1 MRHAGGTV
9 LLGLCLLLPGGL
21 GAQGQAPLAPLIL
34 TLPISVR
41 SAGLGGASVAL
52 NGDASATFLNPAG
65 LATIQHIAVEGA
77 VQRYPDGSL
86 EGFAAGAFRI
96 LQFDLGG
103 GVHYLRLSDTS
114 AVADNLQWTGSAVYR
129 FGLVALGS
137 TLRYVSLEDSAGAVR
152 RSAALD
158 LPSRHLGLVQAEENQ
173 GLETFIESAAAAVSC
188 ETDFNRLL
196 TIASQ
201 LTDESGDLPAI
212 RPLGQR
218 IAVAR
223 DAAFAF
229 IYPHLLKQWRE
240 AGAEILPFS
249 PLNEEA
255 PDASCDAVFLP
266 GGYPELHAGRLAAN
280 HGFLA
285 GLKASKGLVYGECG
299 GFMVLGEELIDG
311 EGHRHRMAGLLPVVT
326 SFATRKLNLG
336 YRSLTPLPGA
346 PWSKP
351 LRGHEF
357 HYSTISSEGYAERLF
372 AADSAV
378 FENGGV
384 EGSYANYLARHLG
397 PELGHFRSFRFT
409 DHRLDLWCEGRIAV
423 ATETYNYRIER
434 SEGDPIERRGVTT
447 SVLRRAGGSWQ
458 IVNMHGSSRVPRPP
472 R

>member
-1 MRHAGGTV
+1 MAKALVIAAPQSGSGKTV
-9 LLGLCLLLPGGL
+9 LTLALLRAFRNRGLIVASAKVGPDYIDPRFHEAASGRPCFNLDPWAMGKPLIRNLLSSLAESADLVIIEGVMGLFDGPSGARGSTADLAEDLGLPVVLVIDASRQSQSVAALVHGFTTFRPSVNVAGVILNRVASKRHDRLLRETLPGKVL
-21 GAQGQAPLAPLIL
+21 
-34 TLPISVR
+34 
-41 SAGLGGASVAL
+41 
-52 NGDASATFLNPAG
+52 
-65 LATIQHIAVEGA
+65 
-77 VQRYPDGSL
+77 
-86 EGFAAGAFRI
+86 
-96 LQFDLGG
+96 
-103 GVHYLRLSDTS
+103 
-114 AVADNLQWTGSAVYR
+114 
-129 FGLVALGS
+129 
-137 TLRYVSLEDSAGAVR
+137 GAVR

-173 GLETFIESAAAAVSC
+173 QLEEFIETAAAAVSC

-229 IYPHLLKQWRE
+229 IYPHLLQQWRE

-326 SFATRKLNLG
+326 SFATRKLSLG
-336 YRSLTPLPGA
+336 YRTLMPLPGA

-351 LRGHEF
+351 MRGHEF

-372 AADSAV
+372 AASDAAGHDLGQIGMRRGQV
-378 FENGGV
+378 M
-384 EGSYANYLARHLG
+384 GSYAHV
-397 PELGHFRSFRFT
+397 
-409 DHRLDLWCEGRIAV
+409 IAE
-423 ATETYNYRIER
+423 A
-434 SEGDPIERRGVTT
+434 P
-447 SVLRRAGGSWQ
+447 
-458 IVNMHGSSRVPRPP
+458 
-472 R
+472 